1 MPLNFLNLG
10 IDINLQ
16 IQEAEWTLKRI
27 KPKKSTISHIIKL
40 LKMKNKEKNLD
51 SSQREMTRYLKGNN
65 NSNDSRFL
73 IRNHGVQKKWHIF
86 QVTKEKNFSPE
97 FYLQSKYSSRM
108 KVKKKRKKRTKPKQ
122 CEKQFQWRET
132 KKICCQ
138 QICI

>member
-16 IQEAEWTLKRI
+16 IQEAEWTLKMI

-51 SSQREMTRYLKGNN
+51 SSQKEMTQYIGNN

-73 IRNHGVQKKWHIF
+73 IRNHGVRKKWHIF
-86 QVTKEKNFSPE
+86 QVMKEKNFSPE
-97 FYLQSKYSSRM
+97 FYLQSKYSSRP
-108 KVKKKRKKRTKPKQ
+108 KVEKKERQKRSKPKQ
-122 CEKQFQWRET
+122 GEKQSQWRKT